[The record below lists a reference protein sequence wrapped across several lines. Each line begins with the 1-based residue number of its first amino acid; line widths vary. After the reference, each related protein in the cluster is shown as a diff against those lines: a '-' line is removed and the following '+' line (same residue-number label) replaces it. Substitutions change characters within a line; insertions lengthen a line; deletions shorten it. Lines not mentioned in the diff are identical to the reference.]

1 MNKHRVVEIT
11 KAGGGSSWRSW
22 LSNSGFKTIAGIKN
36 LDISKEVSLVLSEES
51 YQYSI
56 ANKADPVLHD
66 FIENIGSKGVPG
78 AVLKAGEAIDA
89 AISGKA
95 SATFNPWFKYIK
107 AWKNTEPVALPL
119 RFEFKMGQFG
129 LWDAKQEVVLPIL
142 ALLLPVLPISMTS
155 MEMQGPFQA
164 AASLLA
170 LIATETAVNVASSG
184 GDIAGSISD
193 AVLKQV
199 FDSTYTISIGKQL
212 LLDKAYCMDA
222 SVSLST
228 MVDQNGMPISGNIQL
243 RYEGAIPP
251 AIRNGV
257 SRSIRFFDGN

>member
-36 LDISKEVSLVLSEES
+36 LDISKEVSLMLSEES
-51 YQYSI
+51 YQYTI
-56 ANKADPVLHD
+56 ANKADPVLQD
-66 FIENIGSKGVPG
+66 FIENTSQGPVGFV
-78 AVLKAGEAIDA
+78 VKAGEAIDA

-142 ALLLPVLPISMTS
+142 ALLLPVLPVSMTS
-155 MEMQGPFQA
+155 LEMQGPFQA

-170 LIATETAVNVASSG
+170 LIARATAVNTVSSG
-184 GDIAGSISD
+184 GDIAASIST
-193 AVLKQV
+193 AVLEQV
-199 FDSTYTISIGKQL
+199 FDATYTISIGKQL

-228 MVDQNGMPISGNIQL
+228 MVDQNGMPISGSIQL

-251 AIRNGV
+251 AISNSV